1 MAAPQPNPA
10 TVEALLD
17 TTWRV
22 AAVETA
28 RTEALDRKAS
38 TLATFSSLLSS
49 LTATLGFRFVE
60 NADALWAL
68 VVFCIGLAALVLS
81 VALAVRALLMSE
93 YVTLGFAYVRG
104 FPTWGEMVKPPDQLR
119 GETMRGLV
127 QSVARGRRVNDRT
140 DGTLRKAFLAL
151 LLGLVLIAAE
161 AGILAATSVV

>member
-1 MAAPQPNPA
+1 
-10 TVEALLD
+10 LLD

-28 RTEALDRKAS
+28 RTDALDRKAS

-68 VVFCIGLAALVLS
+68 VVFCIGLV
-81 VALAVRALLMSE
+81 
-93 YVTLGFAYVRG
+93 
-104 FPTWGEMVKPPDQLR
+104 
-119 GETMRGLV
+119 
-127 QSVARGRRVNDRT
+127 
-140 DGTLRKAFLAL
+140 
-151 LLGLVLIAAE
+151 GLVLIAAE